1 MDLRQL
7 RYLVAL
13 AEERHFTRAAER
25 EHIAQ
30 PALSQQLRRLEDEL
44 GVALVER
51 TTRQVRITDAGQL
64 LVARARRILG
74 EVDAAE
80 AELEALKGVQTGR
93 VRVGTMHTMGPIDV
107 SLVLAIFHQRH
118 AGVELAVRE
127 QASEELA
134 QMLRDDELDLAF
146 LSVTER
152 VESHGL
158 ALHQLVSEELV
169 VLLPVVHP
177 LAGRRRLRMAELA
190 AEEFISYR
198 EGARLRELLFLA
210 GRHAGFEPRVKLE
223 SNESQRIRRLVSR
236 GMGVAILP
244 RSDAVAPGAE
254 VSVVTLSDP
263 PLSRDITLAWRQ
275 ERRHPPAVAEFLAL
289 ARETFAESPA
299 GDQEAGALARG
310 GVAPAHGRAS
320 SI

>member
-13 AEERHFTRAAER
+13 AEETNFTRAAAR

-30 PALSQQLRRLEDEL
+30 PALSQQIRRLEDEVGL
-44 GVALVER
+44 PLVER
-51 TTRQVRITDAGQL
+51 STRHVRITHAGHV

-74 EVDAAE
+74 EVEAAR
-80 AELEALKGVQTGR
+80 AELLGIRGLESGHVT
-93 VRVGTMHTMGPIDV
+93 VGTMHTMGPVDV
-107 SLVLAIFHQRH
+107 SLALAIFHQRH
-118 AGVELAVRE
+118 PAIELTVRE
-127 QASEELA
+127 QSSEELA

-169 VLLPVVHP
+169 VLLPPGHRR
-177 LAGRRRLRMAELA
+177 AGRRKLRMAELRD
-190 AEEFISYR
+190 EEFISYR
-198 EGARLRELLFLA
+198 EGARLRELLMSA
-210 GRHAGFEPRVKLE
+210 GHHAGFQPQIKLE
-223 SNESQRIRRLVSR
+223 SNESERIRRLVAR

-244 RSDAVAPGAE
+244 RSDAAAPGAE
-254 VSVVTLSDP
+254 VAVVALTDP

-275 ERRHPPAVAEFLAL
+275 GRRHPPAVAEFLAL
-289 ARETFAESPA
+289 ARATFSENAA
-299 GDQEAGALARG
+299 QDGAVAASMSG
-310 GVAPAHGRAS
+310 GRRSAHGRAA